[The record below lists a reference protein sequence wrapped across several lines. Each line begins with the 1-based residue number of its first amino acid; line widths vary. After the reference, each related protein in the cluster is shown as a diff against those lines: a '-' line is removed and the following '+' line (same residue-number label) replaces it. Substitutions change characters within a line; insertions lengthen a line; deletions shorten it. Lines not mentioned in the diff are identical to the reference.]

1 MANCYIR
8 DQELLQH
15 FVDDFSL
22 SEEES
27 SGKEVK
33 GTHGHL
39 GSEVVVQDA
48 IAALRSAVATESLAR
63 SQQFS

>member
-8 DQELLQH
+8 DQERLLH
-15 FVDDFSL
+15 FVNDFSL
-22 SEEES
+22 SEEEIN
-27 SGKEVK
+27 GKEVK
-33 GTHGHL
+33 GTHGYL

-48 IAALRSAVATESLAR
+48 IAALRNAVATESLAS